1 MAEEKRFYWLKLKS
15 DFFKRHDIRIIE
27 SMPDGKEYVLFYLKL
42 LCESVDHDGSL
53 RFNDE
58 IPYTEEMLSTITN
71 TDIKIVKAALKTFG
85 SLKLVQVEEDGTFYM
100 TKVLKMTGSAVNND
114 NANRQRRFREN
125 NKNNDNVTDSVTKN
139 NADVTPDVTKNN
151 ESKSKRESKRKE
163 SEIEQESEIDSEQ
176 EQENNKTYQ
185 LIVDMYNDTCVSFPR
200 LTALSQARKKAI
212 KARLKIY
219 TVEDF
224 QTLFLKAET
233 SRFLKGENS
242 KDWSATFDWLI
253 KDANMAKVLD
263 GNYDDRINKNKTAQ
277 RLDDLKDMSFAWAE
291 RGDDPE

>member
-139 NADVTPDVTKNN
+139 N

-163 SEIEQESEIDSEQ
+163 SEIEQESEIETEQ
-176 EQENNKTYQ
+176 EQEKNKTYQ
-185 LIVDMYNDTCVSFPR
+185 LIADMYNDTCVSFPR
-200 LTALSQARKKAI
+200 LTTLSQARKKAI
-212 KARLKIY
+212 KARLKVY

-242 KDWSATFDWLI
+242 KDWYATFDWLI

-263 GNYDDRINKNKTAQ
+263 GNYDDRFNKNKTAQ
-277 RLDDLKDMSFAWAE
+277 RLDDLQDMSFAWAE
-291 RGDDPE
+291 REDGK

>member
-1 MAEEKRFYWLKLKS
+1 
-15 DFFKRHDIRIIE
+15 
-27 SMPDGKEYVLFYLKL
+27 
-42 LCESVDHDGSL
+42 
-53 RFNDE
+53 
-58 IPYTEEMLSTITN
+58 
-71 TDIKIVKAALKTFG
+71 
-85 SLKLVQVEEDGTFYM
+85 
-100 TKVLKMTGSAVNND
+100 
-114 NANRQRRFREN
+114 
-125 NKNNDNVTDSVTKN
+125 
-139 NADVTPDVTKNN
+139 
-151 ESKSKRESKRKE
+151 
-163 SEIEQESEIDSEQ
+163 
-176 EQENNKTYQ
+176 
-185 LIVDMYNDTCVSFPR
+185 MYNDTCVSFPR

-263 GNYDDRINKNKTAQ
+263 GNYDDKINKNKTAQ